1 MVFAYGVSPE
11 AFFSHV
17 SQLSRDA
24 CFGVSGDFGDLPER
38 AGLPVEHEVFNSI
51 VLG

>member
-1 MVFAYGVSPE
+1 VVFAYGVSPE
-11 AFFSHV
+11 SFFPHV
-17 SQLSRDA
+17 PQLSGDA

-38 AGLPVEHEVFNSI
+38 AGLPVEHEVFDSI